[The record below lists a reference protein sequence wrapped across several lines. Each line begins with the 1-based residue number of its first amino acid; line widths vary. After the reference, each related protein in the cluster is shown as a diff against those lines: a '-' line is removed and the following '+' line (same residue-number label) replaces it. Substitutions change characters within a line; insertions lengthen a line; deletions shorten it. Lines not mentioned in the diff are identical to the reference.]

1 MDIRSLLIGM
11 LTLCALVPAGARAD
25 DYTDLVKMVTQ
36 GPPESHP
43 VRQMI
48 AGVEGR
54 TPQGHRKH
62 KVGTRLGLIASTMTE
77 GATLDA
83 VATGMVVAGA
93 LSSTARRPQG
103 MLKKGIRPNYARTFN
118 ATTLSTAA
126 FVRPVPGRV
135 TSSFGYR
142 PAFGRNHSGI
152 DLHLR
157 TGDTVRAAMSGVV
170 DKVSF
175 EAGGYGN
182 YVVITH
188 PDGIETRYAHL
199 LRSLVTP
206 GEYVAAGEA
215 IALGGNTG
223 NSTGP
228 HLHFETRMMGAAVNP
243 ATLFDY
249 VTTAPEMQRYSERS
263 VQQQQQAEFRT
274 GFRAARVSLSGHS
287 TYVVTAGDTPASVAA
302 RAGLSLRRL
311 CSLNMLS
318 PSDPLEPG
326 RMLRLR

>member
-1 MDIRSLLIGM
+1 MNIRPLLTVI

-25 DYTDLVKMVTQ
+25 DYTDLVRLVTQ

-54 TPQGHRKH
+54 SSAGHRKH

-77 GATLDA
+77 GAALDA
-83 VATGMVVAGA
+83 IATGMVVSSA
-93 LSSTARRPQG
+93 LSSTARRSQA
-103 MLKKGIRPNYARTFN
+103 MLKKGARPNYARTFN

-142 PAFGRNHSGI
+142 AAFGRNHSGI

-182 YVVITH
+182 YVVLSH

-263 VQQQQQAEFRT
+263 VQQQAEFRT
-274 GFRAARVSLSGHS
+274 GFRAARASLSGHS

-302 RAGLSLRRL
+302 RAGLSIRRL